1 MKRVSN
7 SPTEVRLL
15 RRLQWR
21 MALGFAAAF
30 LVFDLVVVGLTYVV
44 LDYHFTADAKAAIGL
59 AWQQQ
64 ALLLQSRDPDE
75 VHPLPPRYVPVLR
88 SDEFAQVVTWQFNR
102 QNQYVSGSNSLYGL
116 PIPVSTV
123 LPDAT
128 LLSQMRHTRL
138 PLWQVIKTH
147 PYRVLVGSKPLW
159 RGTRFVGAEQSV
171 YSMGRVGNLMAG
183 LLIVDLELSV
193 VAMALIMLLAFWLSG
208 RALVPIRQAIH
219 RQRDFIHDVSHELRT
234 PLTLVK
240 SGLELA
246 LGESERADV
255 DQAIRT
261 SLQEV
266 DYVTRLMSDLAT
278 LARIDSGTTLLE
290 PAVFDVWQL
299 AQDVVDGL
307 TPLARERRI
316 ALTVETLGEDS
327 QAMGDPVHIRQL
339 LLILLDNALKYNH
352 PGGSASLT
360 AAVTA
365 QTVKMVVQNTGP
377 AIPPEDLPHVFDRF
391 YRSRSTN
398 RLAPGSGVGLAIAK
412 WIAESHNGQIRME
425 GDAAGTTRVI
435 VEWPRHQER

>member
-208 RALVPIRQAIH
+208 RERDGNRPRQ
-219 RQRDFIHDVSHELRT
+219 T
-234 PLTLVK
+234 
-240 SGLELA
+240 
-246 LGESERADV
+246 
-255 DQAIRT
+255 
-261 SLQEV
+261 
-266 DYVTRLMSDLAT
+266 
-278 LARIDSGTTLLE
+278 
-290 PAVFDVWQL
+290 
-299 AQDVVDGL
+299 
-307 TPLARERRI
+307 
-316 ALTVETLGEDS
+316 
-327 QAMGDPVHIRQL
+327 
-339 LLILLDNALKYNH
+339 
-352 PGGSASLT
+352 
-360 AAVTA
+360 
-365 QTVKMVVQNTGP
+365 
-377 AIPPEDLPHVFDRF
+377 
-391 YRSRSTN
+391 
-398 RLAPGSGVGLAIAK
+398 GSGVC
-412 WIAESHNGQIRME
+412 
-425 GDAAGTTRVI
+425 
-435 VEWPRHQER
+435 PRSERP